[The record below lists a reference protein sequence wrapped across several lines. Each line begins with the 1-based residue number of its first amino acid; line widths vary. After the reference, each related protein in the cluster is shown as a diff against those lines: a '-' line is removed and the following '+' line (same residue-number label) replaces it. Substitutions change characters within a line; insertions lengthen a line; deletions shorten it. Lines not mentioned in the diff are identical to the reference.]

1 MAGMKSKGVVVLSVL
16 LLAAGCGARK
26 RAEHWEAVK
35 RRTSMVPMTK
45 SDFEV
50 NKSLLQNFID
60 EYPESDEAQQA
71 NAQLIVVG
79 ALESIASDRELK
91 EVTKEAEQALAG
103 GRIDDAERALSH
115 GTFRDPASPDYAGLR
130 ERIRQ
135 AREAK

>member
-1 MAGMKSKGVVVLSVL
+1 MAGMKSKGVVALALV

-35 RRTSMVPMTK
+35 RRTSTVPMTK

-60 EYPESDEAQQA
+60 EYPGTDEAQLA
-71 NAQLIVVG
+71 NAQLVVTR
-79 ALESIASDRELK
+79 ALESVAADRELK
-91 EVTKEAEQALAG
+91 MVTKEAEQALAG
-103 GRIDDAERALSH
+103 GRIDDAERALAH
-115 GTFRDPASPDYAGLR
+115 GTFRDPASPDYAVLR
-130 ERIRQ
+130 EKIRK